1 MKGRLPIAAV
11 ILVVIALV
19 VALVVSR
26 RSGVRGESELSGS
39 IEAYE
44 VQVAS
49 KVNARVLGVR
59 CQEGQEVRAGDTLVL
74 LDQTDYRNAAVAA
87 EAQLQGAAANLS
99 AMRSRADLADSSL
112 ARLRRLF
119 AAGNLTLQEMD
130 KTESDAKA
138 ANEALA
144 AARTAVDAAQAQA
157 DIAQARLADCAVTA
171 PVSGTVTTVAF
182 RVGETVQAGSVPVT
196 IIDLDQTWLNVYLP
210 EKLLGRVRVGDT
222 CRVRVDAYP
231 KRDFHGV
238 ISFIADKAEFTPKDI
253 QTREE
258 RINQVYR
265 LKIALPNT
273 DRVLKPGMP
282 ADAYLS
288 LH

>member
-1 MKGRLPIAAV
+1 MKGRFPIVAV
-11 ILVVIALV
+11 VVVVIALA

-26 RSGVRGESELSGS
+26 RSGARGNSELSGT

-49 KVNARVLGVR
+49 KVTARVLDVR
-59 CQEGQEVRAGDTLVL
+59 CEEGQVVKAGDTLLV
-74 LDQTDYRNAAVAA
+74 LDQSDYRNAALAA
-87 EAQLQGAAANLS
+87 DAQLRAAQANLS
-99 AMRSRADLADSSL
+99 AVRSRAALADSSL

-119 AAGNLTLQEMD
+119 SAGNLTRQEMD

-138 ANEALA
+138 ANDALA
-144 AARTAVDAAQAQA
+144 AARTTVDAAQAQA
-157 DIAQARLADCAVTA
+157 NIALARLCDCSVTA

-182 RVGETVQAGSVPVT
+182 RVGETVLAGSVPVT
-196 IIDLDQTWLNVYLP
+196 IIDLNQTWLNVYLP
-210 EKLLGRVRVGDT
+210 ERLLGKVRAGDS
-222 CRVRVDAYP
+222 CRVRIDAYP
-231 KRDFHGV
+231 KRDFRGV
-238 ISFIADKAEFTPKDI
+238 VSFIADKAEFTPKDI

-258 RINQVYR
+258 RISQVYR
-265 LKIALPNT
+265 LKISLPNA

-282 ADAYLS
+282 ADAYLT